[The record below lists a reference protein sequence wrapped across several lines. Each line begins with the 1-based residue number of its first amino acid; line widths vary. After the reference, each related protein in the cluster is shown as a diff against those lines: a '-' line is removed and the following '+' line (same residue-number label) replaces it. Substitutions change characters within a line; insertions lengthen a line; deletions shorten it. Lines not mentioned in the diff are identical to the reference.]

1 MANLLVAVA
10 GATGETG
17 SSIID
22 SLVESGKF
30 TIIALTRQES
40 LSKPA
45 NVKLR
50 ERGVDTV
57 VVDLDGDKGLLAA
70 ALAGVNVVISAMSPF
85 DAHLQYALADAAKR
99 EELYNYIKSIDLP
112 YTIIDVG
119 WWYQASVPRLPSGKL
134 DYITKFN
141 RSDIAGDGN
150 TPSAITDKRDVGQY
164 VVRIIQDSRTIN
176 KYVFAYS
183 ELWTPNEIYALFEE
197 MSGEKTA
204 REYVSEQELQE
215 RVRDASV
222 ALDVDPSDAR
232 ALWTKANG
240 EIQHSLEIRGDNTP
254 ETAKALGYLI
264 GKELY
269 PDIEFRSFRSLAQ
282 EVLDGQGVPLYE
294 SNDRFKKF

>member
-1 MANLLVAVA
+1 M
-10 GATGETG
+10 
-17 SSIID
+17 
-22 SLVESGKF
+22 
-30 TIIALTRQES
+30 
-40 LSKPA
+40 
-45 NVKLR
+45 
-50 ERGVDTV
+50 
-57 VVDLDGDKGLLAA
+57 
-70 ALAGVNVVISAMSPF
+70 
-85 DAHLQYALADAAKR
+85 LQR
-99 EELYNYIKSIDLP
+99 EEFYNYIKSIDLP

-222 ALDVDPSDAR
+222 ALDVDPSDAG